1 MLGLQSREGVGGWGV
16 GRSEGLG
23 NETNQLKHD
32 AKRETIKMLL
42 SKFLVYTSLSTSR
55 KSREIVPRQR
65 MNKNAQRTYDL
76 IDASM
81 ISSSVKKPL
90 VPGHCCTVTTLTRA
104 CVRSLPSSTTGLTT
118 RASTSWGLLPPPS
131 LFRRAPQLHHPTTP
145 LLPLQTPQHK
155 AGEWARSWKASASRA
170 RRCSGWPC
178 MALPLPWRS

>member
-65 MNKNAQRTYDL
+65 MNKNAQRT
-76 IDASM
+76 I
-81 ISSSVKKPL
+81 
-90 VPGHCCTVTTLTRA
+90 
-104 CVRSLPSSTTGLTT
+104 
-118 RASTSWGLLPPPS
+118 
-131 LFRRAPQLHHPTTP
+131 
-145 LLPLQTPQHK
+145 
-155 AGEWARSWKASASRA
+155 
-170 RRCSGWPC
+170 
-178 MALPLPWRS
+178 